1 MDGYSNSSHGLTGFL
16 TKLTWNLA
24 EGNIQRRKRMM
35 IRKEA
40 AYFLPSMRKREEE
53 KRCLCLEEGLETD

>member
-1 MDGYSNSSHGLTGFL
+1 MDGYSNSSHGLTGLL

-35 IRKEA
+35 IGTDA
-40 AYFLPSMRKREEE
+40 AYFLSLKRKREEE
-53 KRCLCLEEGLETD
+53 KRCLCLEEGLGTD

>member
-1 MDGYSNSSHGLTGFL
+1 MDGYSNSSHGLTSLL

-35 IRKEA
+35 IGTEA
-40 AYFLPSMRKREEE
+40 AYFLSLKRKREEE
-53 KRCLCLEEGLETD
+53 KRCLCLEEGLGSD

>member
-24 EGNIQRRKRMM
+24 EGNIQRLQRMM
-35 IRKEA
+35 IEKGSCVFPLTEEE
-40 AYFLPSMRKREEE
+40 REEE
-53 KRCLCLEEGLETD
+53 KRCLCLEEGLGTD

>member
-1 MDGYSNSSHGLTGFL
+1 MDGYPNSSHGLTGLL

-35 IRKEA
+35 IGTEA
-40 AYFLPSMRKREEE
+40 TYFLSLKRKREEE
-53 KRCLCLEEGLETD
+53 KRCLCLEEGLGTD